1 MSLSATTLL
10 KSNIIFVVAILAITF
25 LAPSASAKMYKWVD
39 KDGVTHYTQQPP
51 VKEES
56 TVIAEPLTRG
66 NTSDQTKTSKPEPKS
81 MTGKKSAQN
90 AKKRSQ
96 CMHVKKNLEMLEKS
110 MNIVRKRVKGKLIA
124 MTETERKQLIGQY
137 RATISQHCR

>member
-1 MSLSATTLL
+1 MSLYATIFRT
-10 KSNIIFVVAILAITF
+10 NIILVVAIFAIT
-25 LAPSASAKMYKWVD
+25 LLSPAASAKMYKWVD
-39 KDGVTHYTQQPP
+39 KEGVTHYTQHPP

-56 TVIAEPLTRG
+56 KEIAAPYKPV
-66 NTSDQTKTSKPEPKS
+66 SDPDQSKSSTDPQSKS
-81 MTGKKSAQN
+81 GKKSSQN

-110 MNIVRKRVKGKLIA
+110 MNIVRKRVKGKLVA